1 MENDDYVRKCRK
13 MSEHVGTCRK
23 MSNLSDLLENVRKF
37 RKMLEIVGKCPENV
51 GVTCGGGPHII
62 VRD

>member
-1 MENDDYVRKCRK
+1 